1 MKSRSGLSVV
11 SRSGFGVSV
20 QGNQDFLGAR
30 KAKNRQFLKADD
42 FGVRKVVKR
51 SNFPIAT

>member
-1 MKSRSGLSVV
+1 MKSRSGLSVA

-30 KAKNRQFLKADD
+30 KAKNRAFLKADD